1 MANKEE
7 QDLVRSIKETLQTGR
22 LSRATLETDDRV
34 LARITDGIYRQPASA
49 LRELIANA
57 YDADAANV
65 YIQTDAPRFDQITIR
80 DDGNGLT
87 IESLASLVHHI
98 GGSPKRT
105 QDGIALGVAN
115 KKDPTLSPKG
125 RRLIGKIGIGLF
137 SVAQLTRHF
146 QIITKTRDSS
156 YRLVAEIVMRTYTED
171 DLLKTPA
178 KPSKVQTGAVTIK
191 SIPATDTKSHG
202 TEIILMDLRPQ
213 TIDHLQSRD
222 IWTQV
227 ESSETA
233 TGESVVAPTFHIARL
248 ERGKEK
254 IKKKAQLP
262 WDKDNPPSDRFAKLY
277 QSIVDTVSEGES
289 NPKLETILDNYLR
302 MLWTLSLSAPL
313 DYIEKHPF
321 DLTSTDEV
329 DFFKLSGEPKGQAS
343 ALRLKKDESLRD
355 TLDLHSPERG
365 ANMPFNVFVDDI
377 QLKRPLRFKNLPH
390 TSHVLKQPLMFV
402 GKAEP
407 DLSKIAD
414 EERGG
419 DLAFEAYLFWT
430 PKVVP
435 KEHNGILVR
444 IADASGTL
452 FDETFMKYQVAE
464 LTRLRQ
470 ISGEIFV
477 RKGLDAALNIDRESF
492 NYAHPHYQYL
502 LKWLHRALRQLTNM
516 HKQISSEKRTKEA
529 GARDKSRK
537 RKLGKTLRKRL
548 EKVTEVDDLPEVLF
562 TEDKTSAQI
571 ARKEGALA
579 FEEEAIF
586 ADLPEPERRTRGTDA
601 RRKHIE
607 EQVAAVVQI
616 LDAYGLFEHMRYE
629 KQQELVR
636 AIAAVLGVT
645 GEDN

>member
-1 MANKEE
+1 MRTEAEGE
-7 QDLVRSIKETLQTGR
+7 LVKSIKKELDTGK

-57 YDADAANV
+57 YDADAENV
-65 YIQTDAPRFDQITIR
+65 YIQTDSPRFEQITVR

-87 IESLASLVHHI
+87 IESLASLIHHI

-105 QDGIALGVAN
+105 QDGVALGVAN

-146 QIITKTRDSS
+146 QIITKTRGSKH
-156 YRLVAEIVMRTYTED
+156 RLVAEIVMRTYTED
-171 DLLKTPA
+171 DLIKAPA
-178 KPSKVQTGAVTIK
+178 KPAKVQTGTVTIK
-191 SIPATDTKSHG
+191 AVPASDTETQG

-227 ESSETA
+227 ESSDTPA
-233 TGESVVAPTFHIARL
+233 GESVVAPKFHIARL
-248 ERGKEK
+248 ERGKAQV
-254 IKKKAQLP
+254 KKNEELP
-262 WDKDNPPSDRFAKLY
+262 WERDDPPSERFASLY
-277 QSIVDTVSEGES
+277 QAIVDTVSERES

-313 DYIEKHPF
+313 DYIERHPF
-321 DLTSTDEV
+321 DLSSEDEV
-329 DFFKLSGEPKGQAS
+329 DYFKISNEPKGQAT
-343 ALRLKKDESLRD
+343 ALRLKKDQSIREAM
-355 TLDLHSPERG
+355 DLHAPERG
-365 ANMPFNVFVDDI
+365 SKMPFNVFVDDI
-377 QLKRPLRFKNLPH
+377 QLKRPLRFKNLPQ
-390 TSHVLKQPLMFV
+390 TAHVLKHPLMFV
-402 GKAEP
+402 GKADP

-414 EERGG
+414 DERGG
-419 DLAFEAYLFWT
+419 DLSFEAYLFWT

-516 HKQISSEKRTKEA
+516 HKHVSSEKRTKEA
-529 GARDKSRK
+529 GDREKKRK
-537 RKLGKTLRKRL
+537 RKLGKTVRKRL

-562 TEDKTSAQI
+562 TEDKNAAKA
-571 ARKEGALA
+571 ARKDGALA
-579 FEEEAIF
+579 FEGDTIF
-586 ADLPEPERRTRGTDA
+586 ADLPKPERNTRGNDTQRTR
-601 RRKHIE
+601 IE
-607 EQVAAVVQI
+607 DQVAAIAQI
-616 LDAYGLFEHMRYE
+616 LDAYGVFEHMRYE
-629 KQQELVR
+629 RQQDLLR
-636 AIAAVLGVT
+636 SIAAVLGVSE
-645 GEDN
+645 GDE